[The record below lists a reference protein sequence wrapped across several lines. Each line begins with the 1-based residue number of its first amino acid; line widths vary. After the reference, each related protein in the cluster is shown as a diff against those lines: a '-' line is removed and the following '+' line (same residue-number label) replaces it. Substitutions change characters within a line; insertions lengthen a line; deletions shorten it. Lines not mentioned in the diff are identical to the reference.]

1 MVGPMKRLLAA
12 LALALTAM
20 PAFAGVKLVV
30 RSDGSKA
37 IVNDGKIASTGISES
52 SLRWLARQRN
62 RESRFDPIIDR
73 YAEAYGVDP
82 VLVRAVIQVE
92 SNFDPATVSN
102 KGARGLMQL
111 MPLTAK
117 RFRVTKIHDPEQNI
131 RGGVAYLAY
140 LHTLHP
146 SDLRLV
152 LASYNAGENAV
163 ARYRGIPPYR
173 ETQQYVQKALTVYHG
188 RPWGGGAISVRP
200 KHPAGGLG
208 GGFRQQRPQL
218 PPYAGIAAAGMVRTL
233 SP

>member
-1 MVGPMKRLLAA
+1 MKRLVAA
-12 LALALTAM
+12 LLFAVMAV
-20 PAFAGVKLVV
+20 PAAAGVRLVV

-37 IVNDGKIASTGISES
+37 IVNDGRASGGAGISES

-62 RESRFDPIIDR
+62 RESRFDPIIDK

-92 SNFDPATVSN
+92 SNFNPAVVSS

-111 MPLTAK
+111 MPGTAQ
-117 RFRVTKIHDPEQNI
+117 RYRVQKIHDPEQNI

-140 LHTLHP
+140 LHTLYP
-146 SDLRLV
+146 GDLRLV

-173 ETQQYVQKALTVYHG
+173 ETQLYVQKALTVYHG
-188 RPWGGGAISVRP
+188 RPWGAGEIAIRP
-200 KHPAGGLG
+200 KKGTTGLG
-208 GGFRQQRPQL
+208 GGFRDERPQL
-218 PPYAGIAAAGMVRTL
+218 PPYAGVAATVRTL
-233 SP
+233 SVR